1 MTHYNHTDIERIVA
15 LAKYVDEFAR
25 HDELVHKIVH
35 DGMYADTSNATWVT
49 QLDFHK
55 EGRYSA
61 AINAYEAAMSISKSV
76 ACQLD
81 DRLLHHVDNILIQ
94 NDESEIKEE
103 RLSDLGARALGM
115 GGCA

>member
-15 LAKYVDEFAR
+15 LARYVDEFAR
-25 HDELVHKIVH
+25 HDELVLHEFNHEKRKLH
-35 DGMYADTSNATWVT
+35 
-49 QLDFHK
+49 LDFHRK
-55 EGRYSA
+55 GRYSA

-76 ACQLD
+76 VCQLD
-81 DRLLHHVDNILIQ
+81 ERLLHFVDDILIQ